1 MKTLTNKK
9 ILPEHPDGLIAVT
22 AVGRRG
28 TRPELVAQK
37 LGAGVIAPALSN
49 VLGYL
54 LRRSH
59 NAFQSYWMNT
69 FYSPLRPITSV
80 QAGMM
85 VVIGATP
92 GLTQT
97 ELAKIMNVE
106 GPTLMQSI
114 DRLEQNGFLTRE
126 PRVGDRRS
134 NSLKLST
141 AGIDMLENIND
152 FLPDRDAALFV
163 RLNRPRNRS
172 IGKDFDQDRRSSS
185 RVFRRSGR
193 HQRCFQET
201 QQCAR
206 LRMNLG

>member
-9 ILPEHPDGLIAVT
+9 ILSEHQDGLIAVT

-69 FYSPLRPITSV
+69 FYSPQRPITSV

-152 FLPDRDAALFV
+152 FLPDRDAALLSDLTDREIAQLAKILTKIAV
-163 RLNRPRNRS
+163 RAHASSAEVAATNAASRNRS
-172 IGKDFDQDRRSSS
+172 S
-185 RVFRRSGR
+185 
-193 HQRCFQET
+193 
-201 QQCAR
+201 AR
-206 LRMNLG
+206 A

>member
-1 MKTLTNKK
+1 MNTLTNKK
-9 ILPEHPDGLIAVT
+9 ILPEHQDGLIAVT

-69 FYSPLRPITSV
+69 FYSPQRPITSV

-152 FLPDRDAALFV
+152 FLPDRDAALLSDLTDREIAQLAKILTKIAV
-163 RLNRPRNRS
+163 RAHASSAGVAATNAASRNRS
-172 IGKDFDQDRRSSS
+172 S
-185 RVFRRSGR
+185 
-193 HQRCFQET
+193 
-201 QQCAR
+201 AR
-206 LRMNLG
+206 A

>member
-1 MKTLTNKK
+1 MKPLTNKK
-9 ILPEHPDGLIAVT
+9 TLPEHQDVSKVIP
-22 AVGRRG
+22 AVGRRAP
-28 TRPELVAQK
+28 RPDIAAHNP
-37 LGAGVIAPALSN
+37 GAVVIAPALSN

-69 FYSPLRPITSV
+69 FYSPQRPITSV

-141 AGIDMLENIND
+141 AGIDMLKNIND
-152 FLPDRDAALFV
+152 FLPDRDAALLSDLTDREIAQLAKILTKIAV
-163 RLNRPRNRS
+163 RAHASSAGVAATNAGSRNR
-172 IGKDFDQDRRSSS
+172 RS
-185 RVFRRSGR
+185 
-193 HQRCFQET
+193 
-201 QQCAR
+201 AR
-206 LRMNLG
+206 A